1 MKTSIILIALAAV
14 AAAEYYDSK
23 YDSFNEQEV
32 IENSRLLKAYCLCF
46 LDQGPCTEEGK
57 QFKNLIPDALQ
68 NDCAKCSPKQKPKI
82 RNLMKALQTKYLE
95 LYNNLLD
102 KYDPSK
108 LHRETIEKFLAST
121 D

>member
-1 MKTSIILIALAAV
+1 MKTSIILIALAVV

-32 IENSRLLKAYCLCF
+32 IDNDRLLKAYCLCF

-57 QFKNLIPDALQ
+57 QFKNLIPDALE

-82 RNLMKALQTKYLE
+82 RNLMNALHTKYAE
-95 LYNNLLD
+95 LYNNLMD
-102 KYDPSK
+102 KYDAGK
-108 LHRETIEKFLAST
+108 KHRETIEKFLAAS